1 MSLMSDRRFPR
12 RPRLKDSDYRGTHV
26 YFLTILTH
34 DRSPHFKEAEAV
46 DHLVGNLLQ
55 IARSEKFGVLAYCF
69 MPDHLHLLIDGEDNE
84 SDLQKFISL
93 FKQKSGY
100 WYKQKYKR
108 NLWQTSY
115 YDHVLRK
122 EEGLEQVALYILE
135 NPVRKGLVTDFRD
148 YPFSFS
154 PGLKP

>member
-1 MSLMSDRRFPR
+1 
-12 RPRLKDSDYRGTHV
+12 
-26 YFLTILTH
+26 
-34 DRSPHFKEAEAV
+34 
-46 DHLVGNLLQ
+46 VGNLLQ